1 MDKPHNVIRKWK
13 HSEYKLYGFIYI
25 RQNKVLMGEKIRTG
39 IVSEGWCGGWTNK
52 EHEGTFCS
60 EDNVLY
66 TVMGLGYKGM
76 SQNSNLKFVYS
87 TVYKFCLKKKLN
99 SS

>member
-1 MDKPHNVIRKWK
+1 MDKPHNGIRKWK
-13 HSEYKLYGFIYI
+13 QFRVQTVQFHLYKAKQSFDGG
-25 RQNKVLMGEKIRTG
+25 KKIRTG

-66 TVMGLGYKGM
+66 TVMGLGYKRI

-87 TVYKFCLKKKLN
+87 TVYKFCLKKNKY
-99 SS
+99 